1 MEKGLMVESYRKMV
15 LIRKFEMC
23 ASKLFAQNKLP
34 GFLHLYVGEEAV
46 ATGVCSALEVTDY
59 ITSTH
64 RGHGHLIAKGGDVK
78 KMMAELFAK
87 ETGYCKGKGGSMH
100 ISDSD
105 KGILGANGIVGAGIP
120 IATGAAFASKYKG
133 DGRVAVSFFGDGAAN
148 RGTFHEALNMAACEA
163 MEMGAAAIMAN
174 TAIATA
180 GDVPEMAA
188 AFKLPAVFVC
198 ENNLFAISVCA
209 RYHMAISDISDRAA
223 AYGMPGY
230 SIDGNDVELVYETT
244 KAAVE
249 RARRGEG
256 PTLIEC
262 KTWRHRG
269 HYEGDPDDYRTAE
282 EKAEWMQKDPIE
294 RLAKRLI
301 EEGICTQAELDA
313 IASDADKLLA
323 EAIDEAEAA
332 PVPSVSAL
340 MADIYKE

>member
-15 LIRKFEMC
+15 LIRNLEMC

-100 ISDSD
+100 ISDRD

-148 RGTFHEALNMAACEA
+148 RGTFHEALN
-163 MEMGAAAIMAN
+163 
-174 TAIATA
+174 
-180 GDVPEMAA
+180 MAA

-332 PVPSVSAL
+332 PVPSVSTL

>member
-64 RGHGHLIAKGGDVK
+64 RGHGHQIANGGDVK

-100 ISDSD
+100 ISDRD

-148 RGTFHEALNMAACEA
+148 RGTFHEALN
-163 MEMGAAAIMAN
+163 
-174 TAIATA
+174 
-180 GDVPEMAA
+180 MAA

>member
-1 MEKGLMVESYRKMV
+1 MVESYRKMV

-100 ISDSD
+100 ISDRD

-148 RGTFHEALNMAACEA
+148 RGTFHEALN
-163 MEMGAAAIMAN
+163 
-174 TAIATA
+174 
-180 GDVPEMAA
+180 MAA

>member
-34 GFLHLYVGEEAV
+34 GFLHLYGGEEAV

-100 ISDSD
+100 ISDRD

-120 IATGAAFASKYKG
+120 IATGAAFASKDKG

-148 RGTFHEALNMAACEA
+148 RGTFHEALN
-163 MEMGAAAIMAN
+163 
-174 TAIATA
+174 
-180 GDVPEMAA
+180 MAA

>member
-1 MEKGLMVESYRKMV
+1 M
-15 LIRKFEMC
+15 
-23 ASKLFAQNKLP
+23 
-34 GFLHLYVGEEAV
+34 

-100 ISDSD
+100 ISDRD

-148 RGTFHEALNMAACEA
+148 RGTFHEALN
-163 MEMGAAAIMAN
+163 
-174 TAIATA
+174 
-180 GDVPEMAA
+180 MAA

>member
-34 GFLHLYVGEEAV
+34 GCLHLYVGEEAV

-100 ISDSD
+100 ISDRD

-148 RGTFHEALNMAACEA
+148 RGTFHEALN
-163 MEMGAAAIMAN
+163 
-174 TAIATA
+174 
-180 GDVPEMAA
+180 MAA

>member
-1 MEKGLMVESYRKMV
+1 MVESYRKMV

-148 RGTFHEALNMAACEA
+148 RGTFHEALN
-163 MEMGAAAIMAN
+163 
-174 TAIATA
+174 
-180 GDVPEMAA
+180 MAA

>member
-100 ISDSD
+100 ISDRD

-148 RGTFHEALNMAACEA
+148 RGTFHEALN
-163 MEMGAAAIMAN
+163 
-174 TAIATA
+174 
-180 GDVPEMAA
+180 MAA

-323 EAIDEAEAA
+323 AAIDEAEAA

>member
-100 ISDSD
+100 ISDRD

-148 RGTFHEALNMAACEA
+148 RGTFHEALN
-163 MEMGAAAIMAN
+163 
-174 TAIATA
+174 
-180 GDVPEMAA
+180 MAA

-230 SIDGNDVELVYETT
+230 SIDGNDVELVYETA

>member
-148 RGTFHEALNMAACEA
+148 RGTFHEALN
-163 MEMGAAAIMAN
+163 
-174 TAIATA
+174 
-180 GDVPEMAA
+180 MAA

>member
-148 RGTFHEALNMAACEA
+148 RGTFHEALNMAA
-163 MEMGAAAIMAN
+163 
-174 TAIATA
+174 
-180 GDVPEMAA
+180 

-323 EAIDEAEAA
+323 EAIVEAEAA

>member
-100 ISDSD
+100 ISDRD
-105 KGILGANGIVGAGIP
+105 KGILGATGIVGAGIP

-148 RGTFHEALNMAACEA
+148 RGTFHEALN
-163 MEMGAAAIMAN
+163 
-174 TAIATA
+174 
-180 GDVPEMAA
+180 MAA

>member
-46 ATGVCSALEVTDY
+46 ATSVCSALEVTDY

-100 ISDSD
+100 ISDRD

-148 RGTFHEALNMAACEA
+148 RGTFHEALN
-163 MEMGAAAIMAN
+163 
-174 TAIATA
+174 
-180 GDVPEMAA
+180 MAA

>member
-100 ISDSD
+100 ISDRD

-148 RGTFHEALNMAACEA
+148 RGTFHEALN
-163 MEMGAAAIMAN
+163 
-174 TAIATA
+174 
-180 GDVPEMAA
+180 MAA

-301 EEGICTQAELDA
+301 EEGICTRAELDA

>member
-100 ISDSD
+100 ISDRD

-148 RGTFHEALNMAACEA
+148 RGTFHEALN
-163 MEMGAAAIMAN
+163 
-174 TAIATA
+174 
-180 GDVPEMAA
+180 MAA

-294 RLAKRLI
+294 RLAKSLI

>member
-100 ISDSD
+100 ISDRD

-148 RGTFHEALNMAACEA
+148 RGTFHEALNMAA
-163 MEMGAAAIMAN
+163 
-174 TAIATA
+174 
-180 GDVPEMAA
+180 

-223 AYGMPGY
+223 AYSMPGY

>member
-100 ISDSD
+100 ISDRD

-148 RGTFHEALNMAACEA
+148 RGTFHEALN
-163 MEMGAAAIMAN
+163 
-174 TAIATA
+174 
-180 GDVPEMAA
+180 MAA

-282 EKAEWMQKDPIE
+282 EKAEWMQKAPIE

>member
-100 ISDSD
+100 ISDRD

-148 RGTFHEALNMAACEA
+148 RGTFHEALNMAA
-163 MEMGAAAIMAN
+163 
-174 TAIATA
+174 T
-180 GDVPEMAA
+180 
-188 AFKLPAVFVC
+188 FKLPAVFVC